1 MKLRSITYEIQQGS
15 MNIDR
20 NKMFSLA
27 SIATMTA
34 CIFLFGAFFSIIMNI
49 NALRENLEEKVGI
62 TVLFDEGSDEAAIQK
77 IGEQIAEIP
86 HVTEIRYTSA
96 DEAWEKFKEEYF
108 ESNMEL
114 AEGFKENPIANSA
127 SFTVLVDK
135 VENQHDVVEAIG
147 AIDGV
152 RRINQSSQAVQNLRK
167 FNRVFIY
174 ASAAIIGI
182 LLIVSIILISNTVA
196 VGITVRREEIS
207 IMKLIGATD
216 SFVRGPFVV
225 EGIILG
231 LIGSALP
238 LSILY
243 LAYNWLMKQALERFG
258 FLSSMGDSLLDVNEV
273 FQVLLPVGVI
283 LGIGIGVIGA
293 RSTLKKHL
301 DV

>member
-1 MKLRSITYEIQQGS
+1 

>member
-1 MKLRSITYEIQQGS
+1 

-27 SIATMTA
+27 SIATMAA

-49 NALRENLEEKVGI
+49 NSFREKLEEKIGI
-62 TVLFDEGSDEAAIQK
+62 TVLFEEGSDEAAIQK
-77 IGEQIAEIP
+77 IGEQIAVIP

-114 AEGFKENPIANSA
+114 AEGFKENPIANSS

-135 VENQHDVVEAIG
+135 VENQHAVVEAIG
-147 AIDGV
+147 KIKGV

-174 ASAAIIGI
+174 VSAAIIGI
-182 LLIVSIILISNTVA
+182 LLIISIILISNTVA

-238 LSILY
+238 LGILY
-243 LAYNWLMKQALERFG
+243 VAYNWLIKQALGRFG
-258 FLSSMGDSLLDVNEV
+258 FLNSMGDSLLDVNEV

-293 RSTLKKHL
+293 RTTLKKHL